1 MLRQL
6 SFALALL
13 ACGTMIGAT
22 DVFAGPS
29 ELTQL
34 AQAQTDPSQ
43 PAAPATPA
51 SDATAP
57 AADAQAPEEPI
68 GNVATVTG
76 SASVIR
82 NDKTT
87 PLKVK
92 DDIYLNDVVQTGANS
107 TLGITFIDATTFN
120 LKAST
125 KITIDNYVY
134 EDGGKSNAAIF
145 DVAKG
150 TAAFVAASV
159 AKTGDMKITTPTAT
173 LGIRGT
179 TGLVE
184 VPEGAAANN
193 PNNVAVKLYP
203 DADGRVGR
211 IEVNDR
217 AGARLGF
224 LTQGASGF
232 TIRPGAGGARFAAVP
247 LVIPQAVMLRDQ
259 GFVRQLHSTQNVGRQ
274 LVFQQRE
281 FRRAN
286 PGFVNPNRP
295 IRQFA
300 ARPAAAEWFAGTEQA
315 WTTAA
320 AWSVKSSRPAAAER
334 LCPGNPVSRH
344 CRLCRT
350 ARGSSNPAS
359 SIVPGNR
366 NNRARHRAP
375 DSSNRARPINPACR
389 RGPDNRDDPVC
400 RHSPD
405 CRRAR
410 DNRHGPICRRSPACR
425 RARDNRNS
433 RPCRRSPPRRRHGRD
448 CRTGSACPD
457 CSACPA
463 FRERPPYNVRD
474 CPPRRGGPR
483 PRRNAASRRQRISV
497 SRKMASGIA
506 PQPIA
511 QLLYEASRLPSRSSS
526 PPCRRPPALSPAQMT
541 AGRPAA
547 LHQRLDQRTYR
558 RPHRSRQAHRH
569 AARPP
574 ARVGSGSGTTQAR
587 E

>member
-1 MLRQL
+1 MSRQL
-6 SFALALL
+6 SFALLLL
-13 ACGTMIGAT
+13 ACSATIGTT
-22 DVFAGPS
+22 EVFAGPS

-43 PAAPATPA
+43 PAAPAAAPDPATP
-51 SDATAP
+51 DATA
-57 AADAQAPEEPI
+57 ADAPEEPI

-107 TLGITFIDATTFN
+107 ALGITFIDATTFN

-247 LVIPQAVMLRDQ
+247 LAIPQAVMLRDQ

-295 IRQFA
+295 IRQFQPGQQ
-300 ARPAAAEWFAGTEQA
+300 RPNGLPGQVRPGQHSSR
-315 WTTAA
+315 
-320 AWSVKSSRPAAAER
+320 SVEPSRPAAAER
-334 LCPGNPVSRH
+334 PARTTRSAAAADRAEPPGTAAARPAQSS
-344 CRLCRT
+344 RT
-350 ARGSSNPAS
+350 ATARSIEPARS
-359 SIVPGNR
+359 TATTGRAEPPGT
-366 NNRARHRAP
+366 AAAGLAQSTRHAAAGRTTV
-375 DSSNRARPINPACR
+375 S
-389 RGPDNRDDPVC
+389 GPVC

-405 CRRAR
+405 CRRVR
-410 DNRHGPICRRSPACR
+410 DNRHDPICRRSPACR
-425 RARDNRNS
+425 RAQANRNS
-433 RPCRRSPPRRRHGRD
+433 PPCRRSPPRRWHGRD
-448 CRTGSACPD
+448 CRTGSACPGLQQRVPGVQG
-457 CSACPA
+457 APA
-463 FRERPPYNVRD
+463 LQRPGLPAA
-474 CPPRRGGPR
+474 PRRPA
-483 PRRNAASRRQRISV
+483 P
-497 SRKMASGIA
+497 A
-506 PQPIA
+506 PQ
-511 QLLYEASRLPSRSSS
+511 RGK
-526 PPCRRPPALSPAQMT
+526 PPKE
-541 AGRPAA
+541 
-547 LHQRLDQRTYR
+547 QR
-558 RPHRSRQAHRH
+558 
-569 AARPP
+569 
-574 ARVGSGSGTTQAR
+574 
-587 E
+587 

>member
-1 MLRQL
+1 MSRQL

-13 ACGTMIGAT
+13 ACGTMISAT
-22 DVFAGPS
+22 EVFAGPT

-43 PAAPATPA
+43 PATPATSTPTAPAT
-51 SDATAP
+51 
-57 AADAQAPEEPI
+57 DAQAPEEPI

-87 PLKVK
+87 PLKIK
-92 DDIYLNDVVQTGANS
+92 DDIYLNDVVQTAANS
-107 TLGITFIDATTFN
+107 GLGITFIDTTTFN

-125 KITIDNYVY
+125 RITIDNYVY

-232 TIRPGAGGARFAAVP
+232 TIRPGAGGVRFAAVP

-274 LVFQQRE
+274 VVFQQRE

-286 PGFVNPNRP
+286 PTFVNPNRP
-295 IRQFA
+295 IRQLQPGQQRPNGLPGQPRQNGLPGQPGQPPLPTVPNRQPDRLNRAGQPQQPGQLNRPGQQQPGAPNRQRQQQPGSPSQTGVPPRTGQPSGPGLPAQPRLPPRAGQPQQPDAPAQPA
-300 ARPAAAEWFAGTEQA
+300 APQGRPGLPNRYGVPGLQRPPGVQGAPALQRPGLPAAPRRPA
-315 WTTAA
+315 
-320 AWSVKSSRPAAAER
+320 P
-334 LCPGNPVSRH
+334 
-344 CRLCRT
+344 
-350 ARGSSNPAS
+350 
-359 SIVPGNR
+359 
-366 NNRARHRAP
+366 
-375 DSSNRARPINPACR
+375 
-389 RGPDNRDDPVC
+389 
-400 RHSPD
+400 
-405 CRRAR
+405 
-410 DNRHGPICRRSPACR
+410 
-425 RARDNRNS
+425 
-433 RPCRRSPPRRRHGRD
+433 
-448 CRTGSACPD
+448 
-457 CSACPA
+457 
-463 FRERPPYNVRD
+463 
-474 CPPRRGGPR
+474 
-483 PRRNAASRRQRISV
+483 
-497 SRKMASGIA
+497 A
-506 PQPIA
+506 PQRGKP
-511 QLLYEASRLPSRSSS
+511 LPKELR
-526 PPCRRPPALSPAQMT
+526 
-541 AGRPAA
+541 
-547 LHQRLDQRTYR
+547 
-558 RPHRSRQAHRH
+558 
-569 AARPP
+569 
-574 ARVGSGSGTTQAR
+574 
-587 E
+587 

>member
-1 MLRQL
+1 M
-6 SFALALL
+6 
-13 ACGTMIGAT
+13 
-22 DVFAGPS
+22 
-29 ELTQL
+29 
-34 AQAQTDPSQ
+34 
-43 PAAPATPA
+43 
-51 SDATAP
+51 
-57 AADAQAPEEPI
+57 
-68 GNVATVTG
+68 TG

-82 NDKTT
+82 NDQTT

-107 TLGITFIDATTFN
+107 ALGITFIDATTFN

-247 LVIPQAVMLRDQ
+247 LVISASRDVARPGLCASASLDAECRPAARVPAARIPPRQSRLRQSEPSDP
-259 GFVRQLHSTQNVGRQ
+259 
-274 LVFQQRE
+274 
-281 FRRAN
+281 A
-286 PGFVNPNRP
+286 
-295 IRQFA
+295 IA
-300 ARPAAAEWFAGTEQA
+300 ARPAAAEWFAGTEPA
-315 WTTAA
+315 RTTT
-320 AWSVKSSRPAAAER
+320 AWSVESSRPAAAER
-334 LCPGNPVSRH
+334 PARATRSAATADCAEPPGTAAARPAQSSRTTATTGH
-344 CRLCRT
+344 ATARRTAATGLAQSTRRATADRTTVTPRFAGTARTAAACRT
-350 ARGSSNPAS
+350 TATIRSAAAARPAAARGTTAT
-359 SIVPGNR
+359 
-366 NNRARHRAP
+366 A
-375 DSSNRARPINPACR
+375 
-389 RGPDNRDDPVC
+389 
-400 RHSPD
+400 
-405 CRRAR
+405 RRAG
-410 DNRHGPICRRSPACR
+410 D
-425 RARDNRNS
+425 
-433 RPCRRSPPRRRHGRD
+433 RP
-448 CRTGSACPD
+448 TGSACPD

-463 FRERPPYNVRD
+463 FRERQPCNGLD

-483 PRRNAASRRQRISV
+483 PRRNAASRRQRISA

-506 PQPIA
+506 PQPVA
-511 QLLYEASRLPSRSSS
+511 QLLHEASRLRSSS
-526 PPCRRPPALSPAQMT
+526 
-541 AGRPAA
+541 A
-547 LHQRLDQRTYR
+547 LHRVDGHRLYLQRK
-558 RPHRSRQAHRH
+558 
-569 AARPP
+569 
-574 ARVGSGSGTTQAR
+574 
-587 E
+587 

>member
-1 MLRQL
+1 MQRQL
-6 SFALALL
+6 SFALMLL
-13 ACGTMIGAT
+13 ACSTTIGAAHAAAASR
-22 DVFAGPS
+22 D
-29 ELTQL
+29 LTQV
-34 AQAQTDPSQ
+34 AQGQTEPSQ
-43 PAAPATPA
+43 PAAPATAAPDPA
-51 SDATAP
+51 APDATA
-57 AADAQAPEEPI
+57 ADAPEEPI

-92 DDIYLNDVVQTGANS
+92 DDIYLNDVVQTAANS
-107 TLGITFIDATTFN
+107 ALGITFIDATTFN

-232 TIRPGAGGARFAAVP
+232 TIRAGAGGARFAAVP

-259 GFVRQLHSTQNVGRQ
+259 DFVRQLHSTQNVGRQ

-286 PGFVNPNRP
+286 PTFVNPNRP
-295 IRQFA
+295 IRQLQPGPQ
-300 ARPAAAEWFAGTEQA
+300 RPTGLPGQNRPGQQQPGQLNRPGQRQNGLPGQPGQPPLPAVPNRQGQPPGQL
-315 WTTAA
+315 
-320 AWSVKSSRPAAAER
+320 SRPGQPQQ
-334 LCPGNPVSRH
+334 PGQLNRPGQQQQPGAPNPQGQQQP
-344 CRLCRT
+344 
-350 ARGSSNPAS
+350 GSPNQSG
-359 SIVPGNR
+359 VPP
-366 NNRARHRAP
+366 RAGQP
-375 DSSNRARPINPACR
+375 
-389 RGPDNRDDPVC
+389 
-400 RHSPD
+400 
-405 CRRAR
+405 
-410 DNRHGPICRRSPACR
+410 
-425 RARDNRNS
+425 S
-433 RPCRRSPPRRRHGRD
+433 RPGLPAQPGLPPRAGQ
-448 CRTGSACPD
+448 PQQP
-457 CSACPA
+457 PA
-463 FRERPPYNVRD
+463 PAQP
-474 CPPRRGGPR
+474 
-483 PRRNAASRRQRISV
+483 
-497 SRKMASGIA
+497 IA
-506 PQPIA
+506 PQGRPG
-511 QLLYEASRLPSRSSS
+511 LPNRYGM
-526 PPCRRPPALSPAQMT
+526 PGLQRPPGVQRAPALQRP
-541 AGRPAA
+541 GLPAA
-547 LHQRLDQRTYR
+547 PRRAAPAPQRGK
-558 RPHRSRQAHRH
+558 
-569 AARPP
+569 PP
-574 ARVGSGSGTTQAR
+574 KDPIR
-587 E
+587 

>member
-1 MLRQL
+1 M
-6 SFALALL
+6 
-13 ACGTMIGAT
+13 
-22 DVFAGPS
+22 
-29 ELTQL
+29 
-34 AQAQTDPSQ
+34 
-43 PAAPATPA
+43 
-51 SDATAP
+51 
-57 AADAQAPEEPI
+57 
-68 GNVATVTG
+68 TG

-232 TIRPGAGGARFAAVP
+232 TIRPGTGGARFAAVP
-247 LVIPQAVMLRDQ
+247 LAIPQAVMLRDQ

-274 LVFQQRE
+274 VVFQQRE

-286 PGFVNPNRP
+286 PDL
-295 IRQFA
+295 RQSEPA
-300 ARPAAAEWFAGTEQA
+300 DPAIPARPDQAEWFAR
-315 WTTAA
+315 TAA
-320 AWSVKSSRPAAAER
+320 PERSAGTTRSAAAADRAE
-334 LCPGNPVSRH
+334 
-344 CRLCRT
+344 
-350 ARGSSNPAS
+350 SSADSSSPAS
-359 SIVPGNR
+359 SI
-366 NNRARHRAP
+366 AP
-375 DSSNRARPINPACR
+375 DSNR
-389 RGPDNRDDPVC
+389 PV
-400 RHSPD
+400 S
-405 CRRAR
+405 
-410 DNRHGPICRRSPACR
+410 
-425 RARDNRNS
+425 
-433 RPCRRSPPRRRHGRD
+433 
-448 CRTGSACPD
+448 
-457 CSACPA
+457 
-463 FRERPPYNVRD
+463 
-474 CPPRRGGPR
+474 
-483 PRRNAASRRQRISV
+483 
-497 SRKMASGIA
+497 
-506 PQPIA
+506 
-511 QLLYEASRLPSRSSS
+511 
-526 PPCRRPPALSPAQMT
+526 
-541 AGRPAA
+541 
-547 LHQRLDQRTYR
+547 
-558 RPHRSRQAHRH
+558 
-569 AARPP
+569 
-574 ARVGSGSGTTQAR
+574 
-587 E
+587 

>member
-13 ACGTMIGAT
+13 ASGTMLGAT
-22 DVFAGPS
+22 DASAGPS
-29 ELTQL
+29 EPTQL
-34 AQAQTDPSQ
+34 AQAQTDPAQPSA
-43 PAAPATPA
+43 PAAPN
-51 SDATAP
+51 SDATTP
-57 AADAQAPEEPI
+57 ATDAPEEPI

-92 DDIYLNDVVQTGANS
+92 DDVYLNDVVQTSANS
-107 TLGITFIDATTFN
+107 TLGITFVDATTFN

-125 KITIDNYVY
+125 RITIDNYVY

-150 TAAFVAASV
+150 TAAFVAAAV

-247 LVIPQAVMLRDQ
+247 LVIPQAAMLRDQ
-259 GFVRQLHSTQNVGRQ
+259 GFVRQLHTTQNLGRQ
-274 LVFQQRE
+274 VVFQQRE

-286 PGFVNPNRP
+286 PSFVNPNRP
-295 IRQFA
+295 IRQFQPGQNRQNGLPGQSRPGQQTPGQLNRPGQPRQNGLPGQPGQPPLPTVPNRQGQQQPGSPSRPGMPPRAGQQQPGSPNQPGLPPRAGQPPRTDLPRQPALPPRAGQPQQPAVPAQPAAPA
-300 ARPAAAEWFAGTEQA
+300 ARPGLPNRFGAPGLQ
-315 WTTAA
+315 
-320 AWSVKSSRPAAAER
+320 RPAVQRPGQPAAPR
-334 LCPGNPVSRH
+334 
-344 CRLCRT
+344 
-350 ARGSSNPAS
+350 
-359 SIVPGNR
+359 
-366 NNRARHRAP
+366 RAP
-375 DSSNRARPINPACR
+375 P
-389 RGPDNRDDPVC
+389 
-400 RHSPD
+400 
-405 CRRAR
+405 
-410 DNRHGPICRRSPACR
+410 
-425 RARDNRNS
+425 
-433 RPCRRSPPRRRHGRD
+433 
-448 CRTGSACPD
+448 
-457 CSACPA
+457 
-463 FRERPPYNVRD
+463 
-474 CPPRRGGPR
+474 
-483 PRRNAASRRQRISV
+483 
-497 SRKMASGIA
+497 A
-506 PQPIA
+506 PQ
-511 QLLYEASRLPSRSSS
+511 RGKKDKR
-526 PPCRRPPALSPAQMT
+526 
-541 AGRPAA
+541 
-547 LHQRLDQRTYR
+547 
-558 RPHRSRQAHRH
+558 
-569 AARPP
+569 
-574 ARVGSGSGTTQAR
+574 
-587 E
+587 

>member
-1 MLRQL
+1 MQRHL
-6 SFALALL
+6 SFALMLL
-13 ACGTMIGAT
+13 ACSATIGTT
-22 DVFAGPS
+22 EVFAGAS

-43 PAAPATPA
+43 PAAPAAAPDPATP
-51 SDATAP
+51 DATA
-57 AADAQAPEEPI
+57 ADAPEEPI
-68 GNVATVTG
+68 GNVAKVTG

-92 DDIYLNDVVQTGANS
+92 DEIYLNDVVQTGANS
-107 TLGITFIDATTFN
+107 ALGITFIDTTTFT

-184 VPEGAAANN
+184 VPEGAAANT

-247 LVIPQAVMLRDQ
+247 LAIPQAMMLRDQ

-295 IRQFA
+295 IRQFQPGQP
-300 ARPAAAEWFAGTEQA
+300 RPNGLPGQVRPGQQQPGQLNRPGQIRQNGLPGQPGQPPLPAVPNRQGQQQPGSPQRPGLPPRAGQPQQPGPPNQPGVPPRTGQP
-315 WTTAA
+315 
-320 AWSVKSSRPAAAER
+320 SRPGLPAQ
-334 LCPGNPVSRH
+334 PG
-344 CRLCRT
+344 L
-350 ARGSSNPAS
+350 
-359 SIVPGNR
+359 
-366 NNRARHRAP
+366 
-375 DSSNRARPINPACR
+375 
-389 RGPDNRDDPVC
+389 
-400 RHSPD
+400 
-405 CRRAR
+405 
-410 DNRHGPICRRSPACR
+410 
-425 RARDNRNS
+425 
-433 RPCRRSPPRRRHGRD
+433 PPRAG
-448 CRTGSACPD
+448 
-457 CSACPA
+457 
-463 FRERPPYNVRD
+463 
-474 CPPRRGGPR
+474 
-483 PRRNAASRRQRISV
+483 Q
-497 SRKMASGIA
+497 
-506 PQPIA
+506 
-511 QLLYEASRLPSRSSS
+511 PSRSDLPQPGL
-526 PPCRRPPALSPAQMT
+526 PPRAGQPQQPSVPAQPGAPLTRPELPNRYGVPGPQRVPGLQRVPGVQGAPAVQRPGLPGAPRRPAPAP
-541 AGRPAA
+541 
-547 LHQRLDQRTYR
+547 QRGK
-558 RPHRSRQAHRH
+558 
-569 AARPP
+569 PP
-574 ARVGSGSGTTQAR
+574 PKELR
-587 E
+587 

>member
-1 MLRQL
+1 MQRQL
-6 SFALALL
+6 SFALVLL
-13 ACGTMIGAT
+13 AWSATIGAAHAAAASP
-22 DVFAGPS
+22 D
-29 ELTQL
+29 LTQL
-34 AQAQTDPSQ
+34 AQAQTEPSPSAAPA
-43 PAAPATPA
+43 PAAPDPA
-51 SDATAP
+51 APDATA
-57 AADAQAPEEPI
+57 ADAPEEPI

-107 TLGITFIDATTFN
+107 ALGITFIDATTFN

-125 KITIDNYVY
+125 RITIDNYVY

-232 TIRPGAGGARFAAVP
+232 TIRAGAGGARFAAVP
-247 LVIPQAVMLRDQ
+247 LVIPQAVVLRDQ

-286 PGFVNPNRP
+286 PTFVNPNRP
-295 IRQFA
+295 IRQFQPGQQRQNGLPGQNRPGQQQPGQLNRPGQPRQNGLPGQPGQPPLPTVPNRQGQQQPGQLNRPGQPQQPGTPPRA
-300 ARPAAAEWFAGTEQA
+300 GQTQQPGSPNQPGVPPRAGQPSRPGLPAQPGLPPRAGQPPGSDLPAQPGLPPRAGQLPRSDLPPQPGAPATRPGLPNRVGVPGLQRVPGVQGAPAVQRPGLPAAP
-315 WTTAA
+315 
-320 AWSVKSSRPAAAER
+320 R
-334 LCPGNPVSRH
+334 
-344 CRLCRT
+344 RT
-350 ARGSSNPAS
+350 APAPRGK
-359 SIVPGNR
+359 
-366 NNRARHRAP
+366 
-375 DSSNRARPINPACR
+375 
-389 RGPDNRDDPVC
+389 
-400 RHSPD
+400 
-405 CRRAR
+405 
-410 DNRHGPICRRSPACR
+410 
-425 RARDNRNS
+425 
-433 RPCRRSPPRRRHGRD
+433 PPKEKR
-448 CRTGSACPD
+448 
-457 CSACPA
+457 
-463 FRERPPYNVRD
+463 
-474 CPPRRGGPR
+474 
-483 PRRNAASRRQRISV
+483 
-497 SRKMASGIA
+497 
-506 PQPIA
+506 
-511 QLLYEASRLPSRSSS
+511 
-526 PPCRRPPALSPAQMT
+526 
-541 AGRPAA
+541 
-547 LHQRLDQRTYR
+547 
-558 RPHRSRQAHRH
+558 
-569 AARPP
+569 
-574 ARVGSGSGTTQAR
+574 
-587 E
+587 

>member
-1 MLRQL
+1 MSRQL
-6 SFALALL
+6 SFALLLL
-13 ACGTMIGAT
+13 ACSATIGTT
-22 DVFAGPS
+22 EVFAAASGP
-29 ELTQL
+29 THL

-43 PAAPATPA
+43 PAAPAAAPDPATP
-51 SDATAP
+51 DATT
-57 AADAQAPEEPI
+57 ADTPEEPI

-82 NDKTT
+82 DDKTT

-107 TLGITFIDATTFN
+107 ALGITFIDATTFN

-150 TAAFVAASV
+150 TAAFVAAAV

-274 LVFQQRE
+274 VVFQQRE

-295 IRQFA
+295 IRQLQPGQQ
-300 ARPAAAEWFAGTEQA
+300 RPNGLPGQRRPNGLPGQPGQPPLP
-315 WTTAA
+315 
-320 AWSVKSSRPAAAER
+320 SVPNRPGQQQ
-334 LCPGNPVSRH
+334 PGQLNR
-344 CRLCRT
+344 
-350 ARGSSNPAS
+350 
-359 SIVPGNR
+359 PGQQQPGQLNR
-366 NNRARHRAP
+366 PGQQQQPGAPNRQGQQQP
-375 DSSNRARPINPACR
+375 
-389 RGPDNRDDPVC
+389 G
-400 RHSPD
+400 
-405 CRRAR
+405 
-410 DNRHGPICRRSPACR
+410 
-425 RARDNRNS
+425 
-433 RPCRRSPPRRRHGRD
+433 SPPRPG
-448 CRTGSACPD
+448 T
-457 CSACPA
+457 
-463 FRERPPYNVRD
+463 
-474 CPPRRGGPR
+474 PPRAGQQQPGSPNQPGLPPR
-483 PRRNAASRRQRISV
+483 AGQ
-497 SRKMASGIA
+497 
-506 PQPIA
+506 
-511 QLLYEASRLPSRSSS
+511 PSRSDL
-526 PPCRRPPALSPAQMT
+526 PPQPGLPPRAGQPPQPGAPLARPGLPNRFGVPGLQRAPGVQGAPAVQRPGLPAAPRRPAPAP
-541 AGRPAA
+541 
-547 LHQRLDQRTYR
+547 QRGKPSKEQR
-558 RPHRSRQAHRH
+558 
-569 AARPP
+569 
-574 ARVGSGSGTTQAR
+574 
-587 E
+587 

>member
-1 MLRQL
+1 MSRRL

-22 DVFAGPS
+22 EVFAGAS
-29 ELTQL
+29 RLTQL
-34 AQAQTDPSQ
+34 AQAQTEPSQ
-43 PAAPATPA
+43 PATPATPA
-51 SDATAP
+51 PDANAP

-82 NDKTT
+82 NDATT

-92 DDIYLNDVVQTGANS
+92 DDIYLNDIVQTAANS

-134 EDGGKSNAAIF
+134 EDGGKNNAAIF
-145 DVAKG
+145 DVARG

-232 TIRPGAGGARFAAVP
+232 TIRPGAGGVRFAAVP
-247 LVIPQAVMLRDQ
+247 LAIPQAVMRRDQ
-259 GFVRQLHSTQNVGRQ
+259 GFVRQLHSTQNFGRQ
-274 LVFQQRE
+274 VVSQQRE

-295 IRQFA
+295 IRQF
-300 ARPAAAEWFAGTEQA
+300 RPGQQRQNGLPGQNRPGQQQPGQLNRPGQPRQNGLPGQPGQPPLPAVPNRQGQQQPGQLNRPGQQPGQLNRPRQQQQPGTPNRQGQQQPG
-315 WTTAA
+315 
-320 AWSVKSSRPAAAER
+320 SPNRPG
-334 LCPGNPVSRH
+334 L
-344 CRLCRT
+344 
-350 ARGSSNPAS
+350 
-359 SIVPGNR
+359 
-366 NNRARHRAP
+366 
-375 DSSNRARPINPACR
+375 
-389 RGPDNRDDPVC
+389 
-400 RHSPD
+400 
-405 CRRAR
+405 
-410 DNRHGPICRRSPACR
+410 
-425 RARDNRNS
+425 
-433 RPCRRSPPRRRHGRD
+433 PPRAG
-448 CRTGSACPD
+448 
-457 CSACPA
+457 
-463 FRERPPYNVRD
+463 
-474 CPPRRGGPR
+474 
-483 PRRNAASRRQRISV
+483 Q
-497 SRKMASGIA
+497 
-506 PQPIA
+506 
-511 QLLYEASRLPSRSSS
+511 PSRSDLPSQPGL
-526 PPCRRPPALSPAQMT
+526 PPRAGQPQQPNVPSQPVVPAQPVAPAQQGAPQGRPGLPNRYGVPGLQQPPGVRGAPAVQRQGLPAAPRRPAPAP
-541 AGRPAA
+541 
-547 LHQRLDQRTYR
+547 QRGK
-558 RPHRSRQAHRH
+558 
-569 AARPP
+569 PP
-574 ARVGSGSGTTQAR
+574 PKELR
-587 E
+587 

>member
-6 SFALALL
+6 SFALLLL
-13 ACGTMIGAT
+13 ACSATIGTT
-22 DVFAGPS
+22 EVFAGAS
-29 ELTQL
+29 EPTQL
-34 AQAQTDPSQ
+34 AQAQTEPSQ
-43 PAAPATPA
+43 PAAPAAAPDPATP
-51 SDATAP
+51 DATA
-57 AADAQAPEEPI
+57 ADAPEEPI

-92 DDIYLNDVVQTGANS
+92 DEIYLNDVVQTGVNS
-107 TLGITFIDATTFN
+107 ALGITFIDATTFN

-247 LVIPQAVMLRDQ
+247 LAIPQAVMLRDQ

-295 IRQFA
+295 IRQLQPGQQ
-300 ARPAAAEWFAGTEQA
+300 RPNGLPGQRRPNGLPGQPGQPPLP
-315 WTTAA
+315 
-320 AWSVKSSRPAAAER
+320 SVPNRPGQQQ
-334 LCPGNPVSRH
+334 PGQLNR
-344 CRLCRT
+344 
-350 ARGSSNPAS
+350 
-359 SIVPGNR
+359 PGQQQPGQLNR
-366 NNRARHRAP
+366 PGQQQQPGAPNRQGQQQP
-375 DSSNRARPINPACR
+375 
-389 RGPDNRDDPVC
+389 G
-400 RHSPD
+400 
-405 CRRAR
+405 
-410 DNRHGPICRRSPACR
+410 
-425 RARDNRNS
+425 
-433 RPCRRSPPRRRHGRD
+433 SPPRPG
-448 CRTGSACPD
+448 T
-457 CSACPA
+457 
-463 FRERPPYNVRD
+463 
-474 CPPRRGGPR
+474 PPRAGQPQQPGSPNQPGLPPR
-483 PRRNAASRRQRISV
+483 AGQ
-497 SRKMASGIA
+497 
-506 PQPIA
+506 
-511 QLLYEASRLPSRSSS
+511 PSRSDL
-526 PPCRRPPALSPAQMT
+526 PPQPGLPPRAGQPQQPSVPAQPAAPLARPGLPNRYGVPGLQRPPGVQRAPAVQRPGLPTAPRRPAPAP
-541 AGRPAA
+541 
-547 LHQRLDQRTYR
+547 QRGKPPKEQR
-558 RPHRSRQAHRH
+558 
-569 AARPP
+569 
-574 ARVGSGSGTTQAR
+574 
-587 E
+587 